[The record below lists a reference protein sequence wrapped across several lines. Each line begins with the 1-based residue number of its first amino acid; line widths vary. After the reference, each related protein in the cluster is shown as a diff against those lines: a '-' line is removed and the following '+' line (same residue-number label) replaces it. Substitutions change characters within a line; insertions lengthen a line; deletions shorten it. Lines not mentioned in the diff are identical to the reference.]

1 MGSDSDLRRRSRQVR
16 FTPHGNQISDIAV
29 SPRWAQEATS
39 QPAIRSARRRVAE
52 CLSAELSRGLS
63 VVRIADFARADLS
76 TSVLSLALF
85 ALLLS
90 SRLRRF
96 GGKLA

>member
-1 MGSDSDLRRRSRQVR
+1 MG
-16 FTPHGNQISDIAV
+16 
-29 SPRWAQEATS
+29 QEATS

-52 CLSAELSRGLS
+52 CLSAATISGAVCRANRRLC
-63 VVRIADFARADLS
+63 ADFARADLS
-76 TSVLSLALF
+76 TSVLSLARS

-90 SRLRRF
+90 SRLWRF